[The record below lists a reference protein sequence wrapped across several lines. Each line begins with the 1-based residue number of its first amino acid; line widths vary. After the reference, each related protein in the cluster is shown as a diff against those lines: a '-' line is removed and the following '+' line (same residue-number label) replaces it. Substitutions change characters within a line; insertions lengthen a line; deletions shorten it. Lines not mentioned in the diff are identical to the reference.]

1 MRNSPFSCFRR
12 RHMLFVIGAGA
23 PGEII
28 DAARKR
34 GTEPLLLPPYP
45 ALPFPVAAHAD
56 LLIHPLDGRLYT
68 WSDYYSCVPGAA
80 KVIDLICER
89 SGLSLCF
96 ISADAGDEYPADVCL
111 CAKRIGDFFIVNP
124 QTAPELF
131 EASKQSGLYPIAV
144 KQGYAACS
152 AAQVGK
158 NAIITAD
165 SGIARAAGS
174 SGLEVLGIKPGGID
188 LPGYRYGFIGGASG
202 FCSRS
207 GEVWFCGDPSTHPDG
222 ERILSFIR
230 SCGSETV
237 LLSERRLYDCGGI
250 FFF

>member
-1 MRNSPFSCFRR
+1 
-12 RHMLFVIGAGA
+12 MLFVTGAGT

-45 ALPFPVAAHAD
+45 ALPFPVSAHAD

-68 WSDYYSCVPGAA
+68 WSDYYSGVPGAA
-80 KVIDLICER
+80 KVIDRICER

-111 CAKRIGDFFIVNP
+111 CAKRIDDFFIVNP
-124 QTAPELF
+124 QTAAELF
-131 EASKQSGLYPIAV
+131 EVSKQSGFYLIAV

-158 NAIITAD
+158 NALITAD
-165 SGIARAAGS
+165 SGIAKAAVAAG
-174 SGLEVLGIKPGGID
+174 LNVLDIQPGGID

-202 FCSRS
+202 FCSHR

-222 ERILSFIR
+222 ERMLSFIR
-230 SCGSETV
+230 ESGSEAV

>member
-1 MRNSPFSCFRR
+1 
-12 RHMLFVIGAGA
+12 MLFVIGAGA

-28 DAARKR
+28 NAARQR
-34 GTEPLLLPPYP
+34 DTDPLLLPPYP

-68 WSDYYSCVPGAA
+68 WSDYYVSVPGAA
-80 KVIDLICER
+80 KVVDRICER

-96 ISADAGDEYPADVCL
+96 ISADAGDAYPADVCL
-111 CAKRIGDFFIVNP
+111 CAKRIDDFFIVNP
-124 QTAPELF
+124 QTATELF

-158 NAIITAD
+158 NALITAD
-165 SGIARAAGS
+165 SGIAKAAVAAG
-174 SGLEVLGIKPGGID
+174 LNVLDIQPGGID

-202 FCSRS
+202 FCSRR
-207 GEVWFCGDPSTHPDG
+207 GEVWLCGDPSSHPDG
-222 ERILSFIR
+222 ERILSFIH
-230 SCGSETV
+230 SCGSEAV

>member
-1 MRNSPFSCFRR
+1 
-12 RHMLFVIGAGA
+12 MLFVTGAGT

-45 ALPFPVAAHAD
+45 ALPFPVSAHAD

-68 WSDYYSCVPGAA
+68 WSDYYVSVPGAA
-80 KVIDLICER
+80 KVVDRICER

-96 ISADAGDEYPADVCL
+96 ISADAGDAYPADVCL
-111 CAKRIGDFFIVNP
+111 CAKRIDDFFIVNP
-124 QTAPELF
+124 QTATELF

-158 NAIITAD
+158 NALITAD
-165 SGIARAAGS
+165 SGIAKAAVAAG
-174 SGLEVLGIKPGGID
+174 LNVLDIQPGGID

-202 FCSRS
+202 FCSRR
-207 GEVWFCGDPSTHPDG
+207 GEVWLCGDPSSHPDG
-222 ERILSFIR
+222 KRILSFIH
-230 SCGSETV
+230 SCGSEAV

>member
-1 MRNSPFSCFRR
+1 
-12 RHMLFVIGAGA
+12 MLFVIGAGA

-28 DAARKR
+28 NASRQRD
-34 GTEPLLLPPYP
+34 TDPLLLPPYP

-68 WSDYYSCVPGAA
+68 WSDYYVSVPGAA
-80 KVIDLICER
+80 KVVDRICER

-96 ISADAGDEYPADVCL
+96 ISADAGDAYPADVCL
-111 CAKRIGDFFIVNP
+111 CAKRIDDFFIVNP
-124 QTAPELF
+124 QTATELF

-158 NAIITAD
+158 NALITAD
-165 SGIARAAGS
+165 SGIAKAAVAAG
-174 SGLEVLGIKPGGID
+174 LNVLDIQPGGID

-202 FCSRS
+202 FCSRR
-207 GEVWFCGDPSTHPDG
+207 GEVWLCGDPSSHPDG
-222 ERILSFIR
+222 ERILSFIH
-230 SCGSETV
+230 SCGSEAV

>member
-1 MRNSPFSCFRR
+1 
-12 RHMLFVIGAGA
+12 MLFVTGAGT

-45 ALPFPVAAHAD
+45 ALPFPVSAHAD

-68 WSDYYSCVPGAA
+68 WSDYYVSVPGAA
-80 KVIDLICER
+80 KVVDRICER

-96 ISADAGDEYPADVCL
+96 ISADAGDAYPADVCL
-111 CAKRIGDFFIVNP
+111 CAKRIDDFFIVNP
-124 QTAPELF
+124 QTATELF
-131 EASKQSGLYPIAV
+131 EASKQSVLYPIAV

-158 NAIITAD
+158 NALITAD
-165 SGIARAAGS
+165 SGIAKAAVAAG
-174 SGLEVLGIKPGGID
+174 LNVLDIQPGGID

-202 FCSRS
+202 FCSRR
-207 GEVWFCGDPSTHPDG
+207 GEVWLCGDPSSHPDG
-222 ERILSFIR
+222 KRILSFIH
-230 SCGSETV
+230 SCGSEAV

>member
-1 MRNSPFSCFRR
+1 
-12 RHMLFVIGAGA
+12 MLFVIGAGA

-68 WSDYYSCVPGAA
+68 WSDYYSGVPGAA

-158 NAIITAD
+158 NALITAD
-165 SGIARAAGS
+165 SGIAKAAVS
-174 SGLEVLGIKPGGID
+174 AGLNVLDIQPGG
-188 LPGYRYGFIGGASG
+188 
-202 FCSRS
+202 
-207 GEVWFCGDPSTHPDG
+207 V
-222 ERILSFIR
+222 
-230 SCGSETV
+230 
-237 LLSERRLYDCGGI
+237 
-250 FFF
+250 